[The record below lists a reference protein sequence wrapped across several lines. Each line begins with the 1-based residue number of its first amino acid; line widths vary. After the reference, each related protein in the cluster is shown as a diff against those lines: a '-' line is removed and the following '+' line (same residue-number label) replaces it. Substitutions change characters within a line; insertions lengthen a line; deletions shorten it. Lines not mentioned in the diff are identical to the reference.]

1 MAIFSSSNARSS
13 ATAPCPC
20 LSGHTLAQCCLPYL
34 EGAPAPTPEALMRS
48 RYTAF
53 VFGDEDHLF
62 RTWHPRTRPRPP
74 LYDPSIRWRGLEV
87 VRAGV
92 AEDGAREEDEPQGE
106 GDTATSTGA
115 AAPIGVV
122 EFRAHWSDASGR
134 SGVMHEVSRF
144 EKRGGRWVYVDGD
157 HSP

>member
-1 MAIFSSSNARSS
+1 
-13 ATAPCPC
+13 
-20 LSGHTLAQCCLPYL
+20 
-34 EGAPAPTPEALMRS
+34 MRS

-53 VFGDEDHLF
+53 VYGNEDHLF

-74 LYDPSIRWRGLEV
+74 ICDPSIRWQGLEV

-92 AEDGAREEDEPQGE
+92 LDAPVQDEG
-106 GDTATSTGA
+106 GATSSSDSSF
-115 AAPIGVV
+115 PIGVV

-144 EKRGGRWVYVDGD
+144 EKRGGRWVYVDGEVN
-157 HSP
+157 